1 MKATIMFICLVSSER
16 PLVVKIS
23 CFLSARDRIEGFLTL
38 ESLVFLKME
47 SLVAWFGL
55 PLLLFFLFRFA
66 TT

>member
-23 CFLSARDRIEGFLTL
+23 CFLSARDRIEGFLKL